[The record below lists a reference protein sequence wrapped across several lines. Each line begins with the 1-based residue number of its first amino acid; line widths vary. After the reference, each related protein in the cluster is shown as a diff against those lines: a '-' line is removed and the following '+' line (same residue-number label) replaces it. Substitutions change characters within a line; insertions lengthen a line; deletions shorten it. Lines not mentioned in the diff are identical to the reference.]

1 MAAKGSVLLVV
12 LELAELKDI
21 EVTDCV
27 PYGGPLF
34 EDLLDDE
41 LLEVLRRAFDDEELR
56 SPESHVRA
64 PPYPETSPIPGF
76 LLTAHTL
83 LKAGTVT
90 SKSKVAVVLPIM
102 ANEPSDEHGL

>member
-1 MAAKGSVLLVV
+1 MAAEGSVLRVV

-21 EVTDCV
+21 EVTDRV

-56 SPESHVRA
+56 SED
-64 PPYPETSPIPGF
+64 IQ
-76 LLTAHTL
+76 LTAPL
-83 LKAGTVT
+83 YELYPGP
-90 SKSKVAVVLPIM
+90 L
-102 ANEPSDEHGL
+102 